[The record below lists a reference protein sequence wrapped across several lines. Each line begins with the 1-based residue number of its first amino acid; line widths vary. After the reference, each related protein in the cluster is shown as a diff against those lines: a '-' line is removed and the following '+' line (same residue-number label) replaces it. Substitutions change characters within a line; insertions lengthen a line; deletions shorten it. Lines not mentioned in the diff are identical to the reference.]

1 MACFEYT
8 RLPRVVQRRR
18 CDDDAGVG
26 LEVAGVCLLD
36 RGANVRDADRK
47 RSRAREYG
55 DDVRARPSPI
65 SASRPAISQGW
76 R

>member
-8 RLPRVVQRRR
+8 RLARVVQRRR

-36 RGANVRDADRK
+36 RGANVRDADRE

-55 DDVRARPSPI
+55 DDVGTRSRAIGAR
-65 SASRPAISQGW
+65 RPAVCQGW
-76 R
+76 P